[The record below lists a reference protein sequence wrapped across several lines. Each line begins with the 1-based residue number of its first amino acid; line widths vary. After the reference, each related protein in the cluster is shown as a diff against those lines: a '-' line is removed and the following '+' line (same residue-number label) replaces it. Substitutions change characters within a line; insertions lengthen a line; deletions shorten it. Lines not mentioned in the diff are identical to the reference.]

1 MKDWFNGLAPSE
13 RIMVS
18 VATVIVALLLVY
30 AAAWS
35 PLASSVVRLENSV
48 EEQQALKQWM
58 QQSASE
64 VNQLRNSS
72 GATGADD
79 HRSLLAVVDQTSK
92 QSQLTPS
99 VKRIEPDGQELVR
112 VTLEQASFDDM
123 VKWLGDLQRSNGV
136 SVEDISIERQV
147 ESGRVNV
154 RLTLK
159 RSSK

>member
-1 MKDWFNGLAPSE
+1 MKDWFNGLAPRE
-13 RIMVS
+13 RLMVS
-18 VATVIVALLLVY
+18 VAAVIVALALIY

-58 QQSASE
+58 QQSAAE

-72 GATGADD
+72 GATGASG

-92 QSQLTPS
+92 QSQLAPA

-123 VKWLGDLQRSNGV
+123 VKWLGGLQRSSAV
-136 SVEDISIERQV
+136 SVEDISIERQA

-159 RSSK
+159 RSST

>member
-1 MKDWFNGLAPSE
+1 MKDWFNGLDPRE

-18 VATVIVALLLVY
+18 VAAVIVVLMLVY

-35 PLASSVVRLENSV
+35 PLSSSVVRLKNSV

-58 QQSASE
+58 QQSAAE
-64 VNQLRNSS
+64 VKQLRNSS
-72 GATGADD
+72 GAAGAGD

-92 QSQLTPS
+92 QSQLAPS

-123 VKWLGDLQRSNGV
+123 VKWLGGLQRSSAV
-136 SVEDISIERQV
+136 SVEDISIERQP

-159 RSSK
+159 RSGK